1 MKKICFLSL
10 MLIAAQGVA
19 SAQTQFNVNAGSG
32 IWIVNS
38 NPKSFYGQDIV
49 INSNV
54 APTVFVG
61 ATASKTFG
69 SNFVASIGADL
80 HLLLENGAYKTHFHS
95 DSDSDGD
102 GDKTI
107 CYWWDGWSSGFLGD
121 AENASNHFL
130 IALPVKI
137 GYQFGKFTPNVGF
150 EYGYSINTNNVDNR
164 HTLSATAGLDYRLSP
179 KLSLTLNYAS
189 NFIPDMSHTANKVI
203 VTYNEDSLCL
213 AEYVA
218 EKKVKWHSQR
228 VEIGISY
235 RLGKAEE

>member
-80 HLLLENGAYKTHFHS
+80 HLLFENGAYKTHFGS
-95 DSDSDGD
+95 DSE

-107 CYWWDGWSSGFLGD
+107 CYWWDGWSSGYLGD
-121 AENASNHFL
+121 KENASNHFL
-130 IALPVKI
+130 IALPVQI
-137 GYQFGKFTPNVGF
+137 GYQIGKFTPNVGF
-150 EYGYSINTNNVDNR
+150 EYGYSINTNNVDNK

-189 NFIPDMSHTANKVI
+189 DFIPDMSHTANKVI
-203 VTYNEDSLCL
+203 VTYNDESLCL
-213 AEYVA
+213 VETVA
-218 EKKVKWHSQR
+218 TEKVKWHSQR